1 METKVLEREAKA
13 AALGE
18 LGSDQLDK
26 QFKNFEG
33 KTDIEMELMMLKGQ
47 MGAPASSDQPKL
59 IVSDKDNQ
67 EPVLLETKN
76 IDSIEAQDVR
86 ELKTND

>member
-1 METKVLEREAKA
+1 
-13 AALGE
+13 
-18 LGSDQLDK
+18 
-26 QFKNFEG
+26 
-33 KTDIEMELMMLKGQ
+33 MELMMLKGQ

-76 IDSIEAQDVR
+76 VDSIEAQDVR